1 VACGYVESAHF
12 TGLTGTDNQR
22 VISQSVQRPAECW
35 SFRLKGRRVARPR
48 IESRTSE
55 GLTPDNI

>member
-35 SFRLKGRRVARPR
+35 SLRLKGRRVARPR
-48 IESRTSE
+48 I
-55 GLTPDNI
+55 